1 MELENLVLVHPEQV
15 TAFEEGEV
23 TKCNAVGSLLQ
34 TIQDALAAVTQQ
46 APDHETL
53 MLI

>member
-1 MELENLVLVHPEQV
+1 MQY
-15 TAFEEGEV
+15 GR
-23 TKCNAVGSLLQ
+23 SLLE

-53 MLI
+53 MLIQATRRL